1 MSELLAFAWGFFV
14 SRSLMSRY
22 NDLLGSA
29 KQTNAPLYAT
39 MQAVKTAF
47 TNRFKFDV
55 FPLVTD
61 DDYKGAV
68 RNDRNID
75 GTKYPYQYWKVS
87 SIEMS
92 KEYGNVKLLRRH
104 GSAYAGGTSN
114 TSYSMGYFFKATLD
128 CQLKY
133 STNNIQDALSLIERY
148 LIMVGTE
155 SLNVK
160 VNLPIGKGIPFVTR
174 IYAESLSAT
183 FPEAVLE
190 DENSPGTFS
199 VELPFRVDGKI
210 GTHKDV
216 AKLNN
221 EGEITYRM
229 ELDDDDQHTDED

>member
-1 MSELLAFAWGFFV
+1 
-14 SRSLMSRY
+14 MSRY

-75 GTKYPYQYWKVS
+75 STKYPYQYWKVS
-87 SIEMS
+87 TIEMA

-114 TSYSMGYFFKATLD
+114 TAYSMGYFFKATIHKNIFTTLIIRFSRRINNS
-128 CQLKY
+128 
-133 STNNIQDALSLIERY
+133 STNKFYIQ
-148 LIMVGTE
+148 
-155 SLNVK
+155 K
-160 VNLPIGKGIPFVTR
+160 PF
-174 IYAESLSAT
+174 
-183 FPEAVLE
+183 
-190 DENSPGTFS
+190 
-199 VELPFRVDGKI
+199 
-210 GTHKDV
+210 
-216 AKLNN
+216 
-221 EGEITYRM
+221 
-229 ELDDDDQHTDED
+229 